1 MNAPVPPPLR
11 PPSRAKAFSV
21 GLFLGFWL
29 ALAGVGAGLYYVN
42 GRLSLGFER
51 GLRRFVFTDD
61 RVAGFE
67 GATLDLWRGRAAV
80 RRLRFQ
86 GPGGLQG
93 TVDTVTLS
101 APVAELFSGSGPVAV
116 LNLERPALRWD
127 GTTEGGAGF
136 HPPAWPLA
144 LREWNVTDGS
154 ATWTFAD
161 AGLTFDRW
169 GLRLVRSDPG
179 TDGRSVLTLD
189 GGGRVLPED
198 PGAVTVHVTLREPF
212 SAAAIDG
219 EIQVRDLSLPAL
231 YRTWGRDPELQ
242 ILSGRLDV
250 KTQFTV
256 NGDQLT
262 ASHLVEIKDLRVD
275 PGAKKKLFGL
285 SVKRLKDV
293 LVVDRLSFVVPMSG
307 SVQDPQIGFATT
319 LEQILS
325 KILDGKI
332 DDPEDLR
339 AWARRGGNYFGAKA
353 DAAWRAWLK
362 RRREKPL

>member
-1 MNAPVPPPLR
+1 MNAPAPTPLQPPA
-11 PPSRAKAFSV
+11 RAKAFST
-21 GLFLGFWL
+21 GLFVGFLL
-29 ALAGVGAGLYYVN
+29 ALAGVLAGLYYVN

-67 GATLDLWRGRAAV
+67 GATLDLWRGRAAL
-80 RRLRFQ
+80 RQLRFR
-86 GPGGLQG
+86 GSGGLQG
-93 TVDTVTLS
+93 TVDAVTLS
-101 APVAELFSGSGPVAV
+101 APVAELFSGAGPVAV
-116 LNLERPALRWD
+116 LSLERPALRW
-127 GTTEGGAGF
+127 GGPAGGGAGF
-136 HPPAWPLA
+136 HPPTLPWAV
-144 LREWNVTDGS
+144 REWNVTDGS
-154 ATWTFAD
+154 ATWTLAD
-161 AGLTFDRW
+161 GGFTFDRW
-169 GLRLVRSDPG
+169 DLRLVRSDPG

-189 GGGRVLPED
+189 GRGRVLPED
-198 PGAVTVHVTLREPF
+198 PGAMTAHATLQEPF
-212 SAAAIDG
+212 SPAALEG
-219 EIQVRDLSLPAL
+219 EIQMRDLSLPAL
-231 YRTWGRDPELQ
+231 YRIWGRDPELQ

-250 KTQFTV
+250 KTQFTIR
-256 NGDQLT
+256 GDQLT

-307 SVQDPQIGFATT
+307 SVQDPEIGFATT
-319 LEQILS
+319 LEQILT

-339 AWARRGGNYFGAKA
+339 TWARRGGNYFGAKA

-362 RRREKPL
+362 RRREKAP